1 MTSRAA
7 GWPSD
12 GPTAAQLKEFFIQ
25 IGDGRVTKRNFQ
37 IYLRTKWAVPRV
49 TLDSPLEEVELSVKV
64 YNTLRTRGIETVGD
78 LVAKTESELAA
89 FPNFGLKSITEVKE
103 VLAEHGLALRG
114 SETSVLTDKPEID
127 FGDAIEKLLELVRTV
142 NHRLV
147 ILEIV
152 TRDSQYT
159 THREEQNEL
168 GATAASLIDQLYTLL
183 GAAPH
188 EG

>member
-1 MTSRAA
+1 
-7 GWPSD
+7 
-12 GPTAAQLKEFFIQ
+12 
-25 IGDGRVTKRNFQ
+25 
-37 IYLRTKWAVPRV
+37 
-49 TLDSPLEEVELSVKV
+49 
-64 YNTLRTRGIETVGD
+64 
-78 LVAKTESELAA
+78 
-89 FPNFGLKSITEVKE
+89 
-103 VLAEHGLALRG
+103 
-114 SETSVLTDKPEID
+114 
-127 FGDAIEKLLELVRTV
+127 V